1 MRKAALGGSQQRKQ
15 EGASHVNASMQE
27 RRGVPRG
34 NVICGTDCSP
44 VMCANAQGTDNQL
57 ERNAGE
63 VMEFIWEI
71 DFLTLIVIIY
81 ILLVAVKGAIK
92 GFYGA
97 MITTLFVIG
106 LFVMTLMFS
115 PKTYNVI
122 RNSQTV
128 NSYLEETAW
137 NIVGTETEKIAA
149 GMDNSLLKYIPVS
162 DELGAALQN
171 RDAGAIRSESIQNY
185 LKNAVKTL
193 LLYAAAVILTIIFSD
208 VILVILVII
217 LHKFVEF
224 PGVRQV
230 DRVMGFVL
238 GLLEGLIGVWVLLAI
253 LHLFEF
259 TETGGNLLQAVQASP
274 MLSMLEEYNL
284 VYLAERY
291 VMGAHL

>member
-1 MRKAALGGSQQRKQ
+1 
-15 EGASHVNASMQE
+15 
-27 RRGVPRG
+27 
-34 NVICGTDCSP
+34 
-44 VMCANAQGTDNQL
+44 MCAFEQGTGNQL

-97 MITTLFVIG
+97 MITTLFMIG

-122 RNSQTV
+122 RNSQNV
-128 NSYLEETAW
+128 NSYLEKTAW

-149 GMDNSLLKYIPVS
+149 GMDNSLLKYIPIS

-253 LHLFEF
+253 VHLFEF
-259 TETGGNLLQAVQASP
+259 TETGGNLLRAVQASP

>member
-1 MRKAALGGSQQRKQ
+1 
-15 EGASHVNASMQE
+15 
-27 RRGVPRG
+27 
-34 NVICGTDCSP
+34 
-44 VMCANAQGTDNQL
+44 
-57 ERNAGE
+57 
-63 VMEFIWEI
+63 
-71 DFLTLIVIIY
+71 
-81 ILLVAVKGAIK
+81 
-92 GFYGA
+92 
-97 MITTLFVIG
+97 
-106 LFVMTLMFS
+106 
-115 PKTYNVI
+115 
-122 RNSQTV
+122 
-128 NSYLEETAW
+128 
-137 NIVGTETEKIAA
+137 
-149 GMDNSLLKYIPVS
+149 MDNSLLKYIPVS

-185 LKNAVKTL
+185 LKDAVKRL
-193 LLYAAAVILTIIFSD
+193 LLYATAVILTIIFSV
-208 VILVILVII
+208 VILVIVAII

>member
-1 MRKAALGGSQQRKQ
+1 MRKASAGGSQPRRQ
-15 EGASHVNASMQE
+15 EGALHVGALQQE
-27 RRGVPRG
+27 RRGVPDC
-34 NVICGTDCSP
+34 NVICGTGCSP
-44 VMCANAQGTDNQL
+44 VICAFEQGTGNQL

-97 MITTLFVIG
+97 MITTLFMIG

-115 PKTYNVI
+115 PKTFNVI

-149 GMDNSLLKYIPVS
+149 GMDNSLLKYIPIS

-253 LHLFEF
+253 VHLFEF
-259 TETGGNLLQAVQASP
+259 TETGGNLLRAVQASP

>member
-1 MRKAALGGSQQRKQ
+1 MRKASAGGSQPRRQ
-15 EGASHVNASMQE
+15 EGALHVSVLQQE
-27 RRGVPRG
+27 RRGVPDC
-34 NVICGTDCSP
+34 NVICGTGCSP
-44 VMCANAQGTDNQL
+44 VIFAFEQGTGNQL

-97 MITTLFVIG
+97 MITTLFMIG

-149 GMDNSLLKYIPVS
+149 GMDNSLLKYIPIS
-162 DELGAALQN
+162 DELGEALQN

-185 LKNAVKTL
+185 LKDAVKRL
-193 LLYAAAVILTIIFSD
+193 LLYATAVILTIIFSV

-259 TETGGNLLQAVQASP
+259 TETGGNLLRAVQASP

>member
-1 MRKAALGGSQQRKQ
+1 MRKASAGGSQPRRQ
-15 EGASHVNASMQE
+15 EGALHVSALQQE
-27 RRGVPRG
+27 RRGVPDC
-34 NVICGTDCSP
+34 NVICGTGCSP
-44 VMCANAQGTDNQL
+44 VIFAFEQGTGNQL

-63 VMEFIWEI
+63 VMEFIWKI

-97 MITTLFVIG
+97 MITTLFMIG

-149 GMDNSLLKYIPVS
+149 GMDNSLLKYIPIS
-162 DELGAALQN
+162 DELGEALQN

-193 LLYAAAVILTIIFSD
+193 LLYAAAVILTIIFSV
-208 VILVILVII
+208 VILVILAII

-259 TETGGNLLQAVQASP
+259 TETGGNLLRAVQASP

>member
-1 MRKAALGGSQQRKQ
+1 MRKASAGGSQPRRQ
-15 EGASHVNASMQE
+15 EGALHVSVLQQE
-27 RRGVPRG
+27 RRGVPDC
-34 NVICGTDCSP
+34 NVICGTGCSP
-44 VMCANAQGTDNQL
+44 VIFAFEQGTGNQL

-97 MITTLFVIG
+97 MITTLFMIG

-137 NIVGTETEKIAA
+137 NIVDTETEKIAA
-149 GMDNSLLKYIPVS
+149 GMDNSLLKYIPIS
-162 DELGAALQN
+162 DELGEALQN

-185 LKNAVKTL
+185 LKNAVKTF
-193 LLYAAAVILTIIFSD
+193 LLYAAAVILTIIFSV

>member
-1 MRKAALGGSQQRKQ
+1 MRKASAGGSQPRRQ
-15 EGASHVNASMQE
+15 EGALHVGALQQE
-27 RRGVPRG
+27 RRGVPDC
-34 NVICGTDCSP
+34 NVICGTGCSP
-44 VMCANAQGTDNQL
+44 VMCAFEQGTGNQL

-97 MITTLFVIG
+97 MITTLFMIG

-115 PKTYNVI
+115 PKTFNVI
-122 RNSQTV
+122 RNSQNV
-128 NSYLEETAW
+128 NSYLEKTAW

-149 GMDNSLLKYIPVS
+149 GMDNSLLKYIPIS

-253 LHLFEF
+253 VHLFEF
-259 TETGGNLLQAVQASP
+259 TETGGNLLRAVQASP